1 MLQSVALILF
11 IGLFAGIL
19 VALEVG
25 YRIGR
30 HGSKRNPERGFEGV
44 GAIEAAIFS
53 LLGLLLAFSFSG
65 ATARFDARR
74 QLIVQEANAIATAY
88 QRLDLA
94 PTDQAELHGL
104 FRGYVD
110 ARVQGFQQILDRPV
124 ADEQFTRAAQIEKQ
138 IWTRALAAAREDP
151 TQNVSRLL
159 LPALNQMSD
168 VANQRTIALETYMPE
183 VVFWLLVGV
192 VLMSGI
198 LAGHA
203 MARRPRRSW
212 LHMLLFCSIISLTIT
227 VMFDFNYPRYGLIRI
242 DAADRL
248 LLQLRDSM
256 PEPSG

>member
-1 MLQSVALILF
+1 MLKLVALVLF
-11 IGLFAGIL
+11 LGLLAGIL
-19 VALEVG
+19 ISLEVG

-44 GAIEAAIFS
+44 GAMEAAIFS

-65 ATARFDARR
+65 ATSRFDTRR

-88 QRLDLA
+88 QRLDLE
-94 PTDQAELHGL
+94 PTDQPELRRL
-104 FRGYVD
+104 FRDYLD
-110 ARVQGFQQILDRPV
+110 ARLQGFQQILDQPR
-124 ADEQFTRAAQIEKQ
+124 ADDQFARAARIEKE
-138 IWTRALAAAREDP
+138 IWTRALAAGRADP
-151 TQNVSRLL
+151 SQNVNRLL

-168 VANQRTIALETYMPE
+168 VANQRAVARETYMPA

-192 VLMSGI
+192 VLMSGV

-212 LHMLLFCSIISLTIT
+212 LHMLFFSAIISLTIT

-242 DAADRL
+242 DAADKVF
-248 LLQLRDSM
+248 LQLRESM
-256 PEPSG
+256 